1 MPLDFSCAD
10 WSEKLQAGNVPIADI
25 PVDAEEA
32 EAAVGLFN
40 SLRVPDIL
48 NQPTFGEVGGEW
60 FRNIIRPAFGAID
73 RTAGE
78 RLVGELFLLVPK
90 KNAKTTGAGALGVVW
105 ICRNIVPNV
114 EGLIIGPT
122 HDVAET
128 CFGQIKGMIEA
139 DGDLTKLFQIQE
151 HKKKI
156 THKLTKATLQVKT
169 FDMKVVTGTIP
180 AFCILD
186 ELHLLSLFSFASKV
200 LVQIRGGM
208 ITNPMSLL
216 IIITTQSTD
225 PPAGV
230 FKTEL
235 NYARGVRDGRITKN
249 VRMLPVLYEFPEDV
263 QRDETKPWLDQRLWP
278 MVLPNLGLSVT
289 LPRLQALYD
298 AATEKGE
305 EDLRQFASQHLNIQI
320 GLALHSE
327 RWSGAE
333 FWEGAADEVL
343 DFKELKARCECIVG
357 GFDGGGLDDLASL
370 CLLGRCRETRNWLAW
385 FHTWAHPDVLRRRK
399 DIAET
404 LESFQKDND
413 LTIVEDSDPLR
424 VFREVTDILVEI
436 NDLGLFPE
444 SGAIGFDSQAV
455 SDLTDMLVL
464 EGFTYGESGQMVAVP
479 QGWKLTAA
487 IKGLELRLKVKTLR
501 HGGRPILNWVI
512 GNAKSEERGRN
523 IYIEKKSASAKID
536 PFMALLNAYSQMAGN
551 PKARGPGIGSFLA
564 NPVMVA

>member
-10 WSEKLQAGNVPIADI
+10 WSEKLQAGITPIPDI
-25 PVDAEEA
+25 PIDKDEA
-32 EAAVGLFN
+32 DAAVGLFN

-60 FRNIIRPAFGAID
+60 FRDLIRPTFGAID
-73 RTAGE
+73 KTAGE

-105 ICRNIVPNV
+105 ICRNVVPNV

-139 DGDLTKLFQIQE
+139 DPDLAVLFQIQE

-180 AFCILD
+180 AFVILD

-225 PPAGV
+225 PPTGV

-235 NYARGVRDGRITKN
+235 SYARGVRDGRITKN
-249 VRMLPVLYEFPEDV
+249 VRMLPVLYEFPEEF
-263 QRDETKPWLDQRLWP
+263 QRDENKPWMDQRFWP

-298 AATEKGE
+298 AASEKGE
-305 EDLRQFASQHLNIQI
+305 EDIRQFASQHLNIEI

-327 RWSGAE
+327 RWTGTE
-333 FWEGAADEVL
+333 FWQGAADSLLTHE
-343 DFKELKARCECIVG
+343 ELIARCDCIVG

-404 LESFQKDND
+404 LETFKKDGD

-424 VFREVTDILVEI
+424 VFREVTAILVAI

-455 SDLTDMLVL
+455 SDLTDMFVQA
-464 EGFTYGESGQMVAVP
+464 GFTYGDSGQMVAVP

-501 HGGRPILNWVI
+501 HGGRPIMNWVI
-512 GNAKSEERGRN
+512 GNAKSEERGKN

-536 PFMALLNAYSQMAGN
+536 PFMALLNAYSQMACN
-551 PKARGPGIGSFLA
+551 PVPRGPGITSFLA